1 MSVFDILKKKK
12 QPVEK
17 TEAKLS
23 PKKVTEVKEMPRVE
37 RAEKTAKPAKRIE
50 KKQFSDA
57 YRILE
62 SPHVTEKAGMLA
74 DKNNSYIFK
83 VNSSANKNE
92 VKSAVQDLYGVA
104 VENVNIINIPRKA
117 RRVGRNE
124 GFKSGFKKAIVKLAE
139 GERIE
144 IMPR

>member
-1 MSVFDILKKKK
+1 MSIFDKFKKTKK
-12 QPVEK
+12 EPVKKEKVPAKEVKPEKKEKTVEEKVEK
-17 TEAKLS
+17 IKA
-23 PKKVTEVKEMPRVE
+23 
-37 RAEKTAKPAKRIE
+37 TAKRVE

-83 VNSSANKNE
+83 VSSAANKNE
-92 VKSAVQDLYGVA
+92 VKNAVQNLYGVA
-104 VENVNIINIPRKA
+104 VESVNIINIPRKA

-124 GFKSGFKKAIVKLAE
+124 GFKSGFKKAIVKLAK
-139 GERIE
+139 GEKIE